1 MTYIVYIVSSERP
14 FRVAFVYHTVEVIPV
29 PQIKLLFIFGKQK
42 HFSLWFAGGKKDG
55 VVIVENKRQRILIF
69 IQIKTSWEIGDLV

>member
-14 FRVAFVYHTVEVIPV
+14 FVYHTVEVIPV

-42 HFSLWFAGGKKDG
+42 HFPLSFGGRKKDG

-69 IQIKTSWEIGDLV
+69 IQIKQVEKLEIWLS